1 MSCSVLPVKPRLN
14 AALASKDHP
23 AQMEHRVTPA
33 KMALPEKDLALRD
46 HLVATQSSTNVS
58 CPSHRSALARRPA
71 VQLVPPAHLVPMAV
85 RATRAA
91 TDAMET
97 TAHPAQPDPLD
108 QPVHRATQARR
119 DPLASPAPF
128 RLVPSHHRAHPAVP
142 VVPVLPDLPERP
154 APPARMAT
162 TVLQA
167 SLVNPVS
174 AVLPAATASPDHLE
188 SQELLVPPA
197 AATTAHQLVSPQ
209 DINFPSLPTTATSV
223 HLGWVLV
230 LFSIYTT
237 SNSFR

>member
-1 MSCSVLPVKPRLN
+1 MCFSVLPVKPRLN

-23 AQMEHRVTPA
+23 AQTAHRVKRA
-33 KMALPEKDLALRD
+33 KMALPERDQALQD
-46 HLVATQSSTNVS
+46 PLVATQSSTNVS
-58 CPSHRSALARRPA
+58 CPSHRSALARLPA
-71 VQLVPPAHLVPMAV
+71 VQLVPLAHLVPMAV

-97 TAHPAQPDPLD
+97 TAHRAQLDHLAQPD
-108 QPVHRATQARR
+108 HRATPARR
-119 DPLASPAPF
+119 DLLENPAPF

-142 VVPVLPDLPERP
+142 AVPVLPDHPERLVP
-154 APPARMAT
+154 LARMET

-174 AVLPAATASPDHLE
+174 AVLPAATASPDPLE

-197 AATTAHQLVSPQ
+197 AATTAHQLVLPQ
-209 DINFPSLPTTATSV
+209 DINFPSLPTTAASV

-237 SNSFR
+237 NNSFR

>member
-1 MSCSVLPVKPRLN
+1 MLPVKPRLN

-23 AQMEHRVTPA
+23 AQTAHLVTPA
-33 KMALPEKDLALRD
+33 KTVLPERDPALQD
-46 HLVATQSSTNVS
+46 PLVATQSSTNVS
-58 CPSHRSALARRPA
+58 CPSHRSALARLPA
-71 VQLVPPAHLVPMAV
+71 VQLVPPAHLVQMAV
-85 RATRAA
+85 PATRAA

-97 TAHPAQPDPLD
+97 TAHRAQLDPLAQPD
-108 QPVHRATQARR
+108 HRATPERR
-119 DPLASPAPF
+119 DPLENPAPF

-142 VVPVLPDLPERP
+142 VVQVLPDLPERP

-167 SLVNPVS
+167 SLVSPVS
-174 AVLPAATASPDHLE
+174 AVLPAATASPDPLE

-197 AATTAHQLVSPQ
+197 AATTAHRLVSPQ
-209 DINFPSLPTTATSV
+209 DINFPSLPTTAASV
-223 HLGWVLV
+223 HLGWLLV